1 MITFISDLDQT
12 LIYSKRNINI
22 DKNYATCV
30 EYINDKSITYMTT
43 SAYKKFNSLLKN
55 DNFLFIPCTLRDY
68 SQTMR
73 ISFIQKYC
81 PKYMICDNGA
91 RIYVNGVEDSIY
103 RKIIEEIIDIKL
115 LVEMK
120 NNIEKIINGYVK
132 FDNNSFLTCI
142 FENNEIAKE
151 QLNEVLKEVNL
162 EKFTY
167 DLQNRKLYIIPKG
180 LDKAVA
186 VKYLIDNYNLSNI
199 ITSGDGK
206 VDEQFTK
213 LGQKILLPNNAVFHH
228 LGEHRMN
235 YDDILGGEEI
245 IDNLLQ
251 LM

>member
-1 MITFISDLDQT
+1 MITFISDLDHT

-43 SAYKKFNSLLKN
+43 SAYKKFSSLLK
-55 DNFLFIPCTLRDY
+55 DDTFLFIPCTLRDY
-68 SQTMR
+68 SQIMR
-73 ISFIQKYC
+73 ISFIQKYL

-91 RIYVNGVEDSIY
+91 RIYVNGIEDTVY
-103 RKIIEEIIDIKL
+103 RKTIEEIIDIKQL
-115 LVEMK
+115 LKMK
-120 NNIEKIINGYVK
+120 NNIEKIIEGYVK
-132 FDNNSFLTCI
+132 FDNDSFLTCI
-142 FENNEIAKE
+142 FENNEIAKK
-151 QLNEVLKEVNL
+151 QLSAVLEEVNL

-186 VKYLIDNYNLSNI
+186 VKYLIDNYQLFNI
-199 ITSGDGK
+199 VTSGDGK

-235 YDDILGGEEI
+235 YDDILGGEEL
-245 IDNLLQ
+245 IDNLLE